1 MGVCDNFVQEFMAKL
16 AGRTGHYSFSYCLV
30 VLFLGVFAAGG
41 GHVKF
46 MCSGLELSSMSVL

>member
-30 VLFLGVFAAGG
+30 VVFLGVFAAGG
-41 GHVKF
+41 GHV
-46 MCSGLELSSMSVL
+46 